1 MGGTSERMAA
11 QLILGK
17 EVAEEV
23 FADLRTRIAAL
34 KEAGVTPGLG
44 VIIVGEDPASQVYVR
59 NKVRM
64 CEELGM
70 RSFRIDLP
78 AGISQDQLM
87 AKVEELNSDPSVHA
101 FLVQLPLPK
110 GLDENA
116 VINAIDP
123 RKDADCFHPEN
134 VGRMLIG
141 EPSFLP
147 ATPAGVMEMLR
158 RRNIET
164 RGKHAVVIG
173 RSNIV
178 GKPMAA
184 LLEQKGVD
192 ATVTV
197 ANSYTPNLPEI
208 LRTADIIVA
217 AVGRPGTV
225 TGDMVKD
232 GAVVIDVGT
241 NRVDDSG
248 SPKGWKLVGD
258 VDFDSVSPKAS
269 WITPVPRGVGP
280 MTICML
286 MANAVRAAEEAS
298 R

>member
-34 KEAGVTPGLG
+34 NEAGVTPGLG

-241 NRVDDSG
+241 NRVDDPG

-286 MANAVRAAEEAS
+286 MANAVKAAEEAS

>member
-208 LRTADIIVA
+208 LRTADIIIA

-241 NRVDDSG
+241 NRVDDPG

>member
-1 MGGTSERMAA
+1 MAA

-34 KEAGVTPGLG
+34 NEAGVTPGLG

-241 NRVDDSG
+241 NRVDDPG

-286 MANAVRAAEEAS
+286 MANAVKAAEEAS